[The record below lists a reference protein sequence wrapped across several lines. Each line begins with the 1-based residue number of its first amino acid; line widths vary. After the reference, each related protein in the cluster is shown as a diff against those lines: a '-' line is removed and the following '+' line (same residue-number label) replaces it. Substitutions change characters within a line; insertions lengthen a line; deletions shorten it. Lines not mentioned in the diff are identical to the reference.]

1 MALDII
7 HAQPRVNDNPHVL
20 PAARGDGPLN
30 GFSKPKAAFD
40 KACGVCDPST
50 QTNFS
55 DGVWKNMTKAKPKKG
70 LALKFPKPRDD
81 AQSKAVSNK
90 SRRVGGAPRRKRRTA
105 VNLKVF
111 GRPRP
116 RHDLLLILKEKV
128 DPRTGKTK
136 PGFPI
141 RARMRCEIRTRIKS
155 LTVWKHSG
163 AKGPIK
169 PANMPVRRASRVL
182 RKLRA
187 ETLVPSFASPKFTRQ
202 YRRRFCGVVLEAIE
216 RIPAETIYLYT
227 VIPASWRV
235 DGRTLHT
242 KDPKKLLRQFR
253 TQLNRA
259 GLSAFG
265 GWLIAFVHGDYDKT
279 YDIFQLH
286 LHVLVVGEK
295 VHALERLRE
304 LRIYKSSAHVKRPI
318 VRKRLKAPARQIS
331 YYLAQDFWPSKPT
344 VLVRDVPV
352 RVRERKR
359 IPEPRH
365 AEVLMWLDRQR
376 FADLVWLHG
385 CRITGRRLVVQV
397 RSARKNPGQLLS
409 KTNR

>member
-1 MALDII
+1 MSRALHPPD
-7 HAQPRVNDNPHVL
+7 
-20 PAARGDGPLN
+20 
-30 GFSKPKAAFD
+30 
-40 KACGVCDPST
+40 
-50 QTNFS
+50 
-55 DGVWKNMTKAKPKKG
+55 
-70 LALKFPKPRDD
+70 
-81 AQSKAVSNK
+81 
-90 SRRVGGAPRRKRRTA
+90 
-105 VNLKVF
+105 
-111 GRPRP
+111 
-116 RHDLLLILKEKV
+116 
-128 DPRTGKTK
+128 
-136 PGFPI
+136 
-141 RARMRCEIRTRIKS
+141 
-155 LTVWKHSG
+155 
-163 AKGPIK
+163 
-169 PANMPVRRASRVL
+169 
-182 RKLRA
+182 
-187 ETLVPSFASPKFTRQ
+187 FTRQ

-235 DGRTLHT
+235 DGPTLHT

-259 GLSAFG
+259 GLSALD

-295 VHALERLRE
+295 VHALQGLRE
-304 LRIYKSSAHVKRPI
+304 LRIYKPSAHVKRPI

-385 CRITGRRLVVQV
+385 CRITGKRLVVQV
-397 RSARKNPGQLLS
+397 PTARKNPGQPLS